1 MVVEVESPKV
11 TEIDQEEAKE
21 RKDADKE
28 LSKTAWKLV
37 WNRKTPFFATGLL
50 ALTFSIRVAV
60 CDYTEAV
67 PEGLDFKW
75 YGEHCGPGHK
85 SDNIPIDELD
95 AACQRHDKAYEQEE
109 KTDAPNVTN

>member
-60 CDYTEAV
+60 YRC
-67 PEGLDFKW
+67 PE
-75 YGEHCGPGHK
+75 CHK
-85 SDNIPIDELD
+85 LNLLLME
-95 AACQRHDKAYEQEE
+95 
-109 KTDAPNVTN
+109 T